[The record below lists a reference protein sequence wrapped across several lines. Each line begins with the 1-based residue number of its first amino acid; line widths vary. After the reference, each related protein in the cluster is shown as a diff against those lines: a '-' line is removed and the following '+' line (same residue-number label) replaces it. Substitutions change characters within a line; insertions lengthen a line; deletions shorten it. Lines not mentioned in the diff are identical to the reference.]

1 MPLLAGL
8 ISTLFSALGAFLV
21 KLFVAKLAI
30 RIAAVAAIVAA
41 GTALMTAFN
50 GFVSPLVAA
59 MFSSQYGQFLGLAVR
74 RCAEPGD
81 DVDRI
86 AQLLKHGI
94 VRDGADL
101 PQAHLPV
108 GGKVR
113 LAA

>member
-59 MFSSQYGQFLGLAVR
+59 MFSSQYGQFLDLAFPPISGTCIAAFTGCWLACATYRLQVR
-74 RCAEPGD
+74 AVNVTAGM
-81 DVDRI
+81 
-86 AQLLKHGI
+86 
-94 VRDGADL
+94 
-101 PQAHLPV
+101 
-108 GGKVR
+108 
-113 LAA
+113 